1 MKYFYIM
8 GFPPFDWIGEK
19 IINGIAS
26 FFFTILLLIN
36 TAIYSFISY
45 IYNIFLLLA
54 GGGAIFD
61 RSQISDMVSRI
72 YVILGVV
79 VLFLVAYSLLKSIIN
94 PDESLKGKKS
104 PVHIIKDVI
113 ISVVLI
119 ALVPSI
125 FEFAFEFQNSLLIEN
140 TIGKIIAGNKTGN
153 NDSKDTIREG
163 GYNMAEGV
171 WQAFIYVNPDGDKDG
186 NVLCANATEE
196 QNLKTEDGL
205 DCKKVMIDGETSF
218 AGLWEKARANTTF
231 TNMILLVPKIISG
244 EVSYIFLLDT
254 IAGAFVL
261 FVLISY
267 CLDMALRLVKLAV
280 YELLAPIPILSRII
294 PNEQASKVFNNW
306 VKACLSTFAE
316 VFIRIAILYFAV
328 MIISTVG
335 SSLTRIFGSG
345 FLNFAD
351 SKSLFLTQS
360 IAKALVIVGIILFV
374 KQAPEIIKEITGLDA
389 GKYNVFGSAM
399 RGLGV
404 TGALGT
410 GLVKSF
416 NTAENNDNHPIKS
429 FGNKWVAPL
438 YRGLKSGF
446 NAANKDY
453 KKPSDI
459 KSNAHDAV
467 EDVISKQRKRQAAQL
482 AKDQDYESYK
492 KNMEQGPQEPDFVY
506 RARQA
511 HPKVGKFF
519 HDRKVEIA
527 DWAGAGE
534 FDTAKL
540 TRTKEM
546 ADKVKSGFDTME
558 GAWNKKK
565 AYSDT
570 QSKLKETESVL
581 KAIQKAKAGGKTD
594 ADILRD
600 YGISEQQALQ
610 NKNNA
615 EAAFKGYVR
624 SERAQKADLIVQ
636 AAREM
641 QLTAAQYSDVQL
653 DHQKII
659 NRTTG
664 KTEAETIQLRRD
676 VEAAIAKYGD
686 LSVDKNLE
694 LFEHDLRSQD
704 DAEYASAKAFIEYFD
719 NMKKEAQEVK
729 GNAVY
734 QEQAKGGSAK
744 KKEEK

>member
-186 NVLCANATEE
+186 NVLCANAVEE

-570 QSKLKETESVL
+570 QSKLKEAESVL
-581 KAIQKAKAGGKTD
+581 KAMERDAAAGKDVEKEYGITLEQARQNANNAKA
-594 ADILRD
+594 
-600 YGISEQQALQ
+600 
-610 NKNNA
+610 
-615 EAAFKGYVR
+615 AFSGYVR

-641 QLTAAQYSDVQL
+641 QLTAAQYSDVKLNQEKIITRTGTAA
-653 DHQKII
+653 DHQ
-659 NRTTG
+659 
-664 KTEAETIQLRRD
+664 AVRD
-676 VEAAIAKYGD
+676 AIAKYGD
-686 LSVDKNLE
+686 LSIDKNLE
-694 LFEHDLRSQD
+694 LFEHDLRSDD